1 MKKNIIKLGGKNM
14 FEYKVIKTK
23 VDNAEREINELAKDG
38 WRVINASPNIAMGY
52 GLVIILEKENTGF

>member
-38 WRVINASPNIAMGY
+38 WRVISTIYWMNVKA
-52 GLVIILEKENTGF
+52 LIIITFEKEIEE